1 MPASQYLPIS
11 GIGEVRGAVVA
22 IDVLRAFSTAAYA
35 FGAGA
40 ERIYLVGT
48 VAEALR
54 FKAEHPAALAMGE
67 EHGLMPVGFDLPNS
81 PVRAALADMHG
92 RTVVQRTSNGTAG
105 VVAAAAADGL
115 WCSALVCASAT
126 AAAVTAA
133 GLGDPTY
140 IITGLREDR
149 GPESGSDDLL
159 TARYIEA
166 VRRGEDPDP
175 HEVARAVHDAPEASL
190 TLLHGA
196 EHADPRDIEFSVRVD
211 RFDFAMEVV
220 RDEIGLRLHRR
231 DG

>member
-1 MPASQYLPIS
+1 MPASPYLPIA
-11 GIGEVRGAVVA
+11 GIGEIGGAVVA

-40 ERIYLVGT
+40 DRIYLVGT

-54 FKAEHPAALAMGE
+54 FKSEHPGSVAMGE
-67 EHGLMPVGFDLPNS
+67 EHGLMPAGFDLPNS
-81 PVRAALADMHG
+81 PVRAALADMDG

-105 VVAAAAADGL
+105 VVAAAAAERL
-115 WCSALVCASAT
+115 WCAALVCASAT
-126 AAAVTAA
+126 AAALEAA

-159 TARYIEA
+159 TAQYIEA
-166 VRRGEDPDP
+166 VRRGQDPDP
-175 HEVARAVHDAPEASL
+175 DEVARAVHDAPEASL

-196 EHADPRDIEFSVRVD
+196 EHADPRDIEFSVHVD

-220 RDEIGLRLHRR
+220 RDAIGLRLHRR